1 MKQTN
6 ADDKRYPRQG
16 LANAIRWIFLHWWLL
31 PLVCLL
37 LAIIF
42 YLVDVLLYSQPF
54 AFFIRYWWLIILCLI
69 VGAGLLFLAYRRAE
83 AHEIRKYRVLQQR
96 RQRELEEYEQRQRQ
110 ELELQ
115 LPPPGF
121 TLQHTLSGHAG
132 TVFGVAW
139 SPDGR
144 LLTSASRDT
153 TIRLWDAQT
162 AQLLLTLSGHTG
174 TVFGVAWS
182 PDGRLLASASFDTT
196 IRLWDAQTAQPLHT
210 LSGHADTVW
219 SVAWSPDG
227 RLLASASDDTTIRL
241 WDAQTAE
248 LLHTLSGHTDRVNSV
263 VWSPDG
269 RLLTS
274 ASDDTTIR
282 LWEAATRREVRRL
295 ERHTGRVF
303 CVSFSADGRLLTS
316 KSTDGTVRL
325 WDTHS
330 WEEVTVLNESSSN
343 YLVKGLAFHPQLP
356 ILATLGKQDTVIR
369 LWQLDVETLLRHA
382 PDRATAHYTNA
393 KVVLV
398 GDSGVGKSA
407 LGLVLTKQAWKAT
420 ESTHGRFVWTF
431 DEQAVAVENGRK
443 ETRET
448 WLWDMAGQPGYRLI
462 HQLHLNEVS
471 VAVVVFDAR
480 SETDPFAGV
489 YHWERALRIAQE
501 KQGSGAT
508 LLKKLLVAARC
519 DRGGIGVSTTRLE
532 ALKRELGFDGY
543 FETSAKEGS
552 GIEQLREAIAEAID
566 WDMLPKVSSTTPLR
580 SPPSFMRGRNER
592 SLFGARVG
600 RCSSHTCT
608 S

>member
-407 LGLVLTKQAWKAT
+407 LGLVLT
-420 ESTHGRFVWTF
+420 
-431 DEQAVAVENGRK
+431 
-443 ETRET
+443 
-448 WLWDMAGQPGYRLI
+448 I
-462 HQLHLNEVS
+462 
-471 VAVVVFDAR
+471 DAR

-489 YHWERALRIAQE
+489 YHWEQALRIAQE